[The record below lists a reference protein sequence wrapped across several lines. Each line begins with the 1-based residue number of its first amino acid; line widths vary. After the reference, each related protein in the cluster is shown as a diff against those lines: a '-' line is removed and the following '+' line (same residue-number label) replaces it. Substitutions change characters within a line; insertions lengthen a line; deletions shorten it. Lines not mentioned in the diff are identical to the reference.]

1 MGANLCVFLQFVK
14 LISRILESCRSMEL
28 LEVGMG
34 RSSFSM
40 MAAINFWVAILLGC
54 FLFSC
59 PEDGGFW
66 RGEWLILIWAALLAG
81 CLLFSCWAAYLFVLH
96 SNSILPGRRLSLLS
110 ICWCCFCFV
119 LIWAVDGWRLGLG
132 GIGQEEGN
140 DAPPLIRSDSQHWRE
155 RLGHKH
161 TKSIGP
167 NWMGERRH
175 LGQEGV

>member
-1 MGANLCVFLQFVK
+1 VTLQNIGSLVLPVNGHGQLGMGANLCVFLQFVK

-66 RGEWLILIWAALLAG
+66 RGE
-81 CLLFSCWAAYLFVLH
+81 
-96 SNSILPGRRLSLLS
+96 
-110 ICWCCFCFV
+110 
-119 LIWAVDGWRLGLG
+119 
-132 GIGQEEGN
+132 
-140 DAPPLIRSDSQHWRE
+140 
-155 RLGHKH
+155 
-161 TKSIGP
+161 
-167 NWMGERRH
+167 
-175 LGQEGV
+175 